1 MFLSQQPQIA
11 HVTGAAADN
20 EAGEVLKKWNR
31 QMSIQSTSHIMP
43 GDKNSHLV
51 GNELLKA
58 EIQTVQS
65 HSKHKVRGELSAPGL
80 HGMSSRR
87 NLLSKRCIRGASS
100 FLRDVLLSGWPVNV
114 SDHTLH
120 HPLNALVHPIPV

>member
-1 MFLSQQPQIA
+1 
-11 HVTGAAADN
+11 
-20 EAGEVLKKWNR
+20 
-31 QMSIQSTSHIMP
+31 MSIQSTSHMMP
-43 GDKNSHLV
+43 GDKIGHLV

-65 HSKHKVRGELSAPGL
+65 HSKHEERGELSAPGL

-87 NLLSKRCIRGASS
+87 NSLSKRCIKGASN
-100 FLRDVLLSGWPVNV
+100 FLRDVLLSRWPVNV

-120 HPLNALVHPIPV
+120 HPLNALVHSIPV